1 MAQSSNTHQRFPAP
15 SRKAMAGQASAC
27 DPALHEQMVRP
38 WDLCHAPMERGE
50 FRYRMRYLKL
60 PGMTLYREV
69 FDLRCR
75 LHGASPVDMF
85 AFSVP
90 LGSSARSTYWGST
103 LDASSMPAM
112 LPGGLDVV
120 LQPAHEQ
127 LVLLIDL
134 SLMRSHLPADVMQG
148 LELAA
153 AEHFLRANREGL
165 SSLRGWFCGLI
176 DSANQMPAMFQHP
189 VVLRSV
195 AEDALRLLERT
206 VNLSLRTPPRP
217 PCSLRQKGL
226 RRALEYLRQASLE
239 NQSIPEISR
248 AAGVSQRTLEYAFRD
263 VFGLTP
269 LEFLKLQRLHATRRD
284 LLCASPQ
291 EATVMAIAYRHGFYH
306 PSRFA
311 RNYRRLFGEQPS
323 VTLARSSRPDG
334 RDLSPLLG

>member
-1 MAQSSNTHQRFPAP
+1 MV
-15 SRKAMAGQASAC
+15 GQASAC
-27 DPALHEQMVRP
+27 DPVFHEQMVRP
-38 WDLCHAPMERGE
+38 WDLCHTPVEGGE

-75 LHGASPVDMF
+75 LQGASPVDTF

-90 LGSSARSTYWGST
+90 LSSSARSTYWGST
-103 LDASSMPAM
+103 LDASGMPAM
-112 LPGGLDVV
+112 LPGGLDVA
-120 LQPAHEQ
+120 LEPAHEQ
-127 LVLLIDL
+127 LVVLIDL
-134 SLMRSHLPADVMQG
+134 SFMRSNLPADVMKG

-153 AEHFLRANREGL
+153 AEHVLRANREDL
-165 SSLRGWFCGLI
+165 SSLRGWFSGLM
-176 DSANQMPAMFQHP
+176 DTASQTPGMLQHAA
-189 VVLRSV
+189 VLRSV

-206 VNLSLRTPPRP
+206 VSLSLRTLPRP
-217 PCSLRQKGL
+217 PYSLRQKGL
-226 RRALEYLRQASLE
+226 RRALEYLRHANLE
-239 NQSIPEISR
+239 NQSIPEVSR

-269 LEFLKLQRLHATRRD
+269 LQFLKLRRLHATRRD

-291 EATVMAIAYRHGFYH
+291 DATVMAIAYRHGLCH

-323 VTLARSSRPDG
+323 VTLARSSRSDG